1 MEALKHLK
9 QMAMTFLS
17 QAHGWQSSH
26 TIESIKSMHVMF
38 LFFFLLAFL
47 GCVHLVITEV

>member
-1 MEALKHLK
+1 MVMEALKHLK

-47 GCVHLVITEV
+47 GCVHLVIT